1 MHFLHISLFLISLI
15 LGVDL
20 DGIDIN
26 CISSRDE
33 EENKQVQLHYITAAA
48 AQT

>member
-26 CISSRDE
+26 YISSRDE
-33 EENKQVQLHYITAAA
+33 EVGYLKSGFIALYL
-48 AQT
+48 